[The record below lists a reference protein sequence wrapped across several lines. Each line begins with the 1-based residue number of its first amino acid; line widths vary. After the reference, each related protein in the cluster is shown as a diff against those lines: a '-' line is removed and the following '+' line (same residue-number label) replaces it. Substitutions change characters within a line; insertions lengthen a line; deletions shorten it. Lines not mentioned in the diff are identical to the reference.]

1 MLSILLECYTEV
13 KIMHSG
19 RVLYLFSTGLLCG
32 LLLLKI
38 SYVTIAELKGALI
51 KFLSNDSR
59 GIRDF

>member
-1 MLSILLECYTEV
+1 
-13 KIMHSG
+13 MHSG